1 MICSLFSGTLL
12 SVFGEIRL
20 RSGWR
25 ACKKTAA
32 YLSAFFGPM
41 PFTPRN
47 SSSVAGRVSA
57 TLRRTVSERI
67 CDVDRFSFFAKER
80 RSRSSFSYMFF
91 SSLLFFPLISS
102 APLNSPSAARKRSP
116 YFFNLKAPMPWTSA
130 ISSSVRGRRDTISS
144 RVASENTTKGGTCS
158 SRAMASRSPRSFSK
172 IPLFV
177 SERMAFFSTA
187 TDAMTSSAPK
197 AKPSTGAFLS
207 RTISAFSVRCSRG
220 DSPPS
225 RLR

>member
-1 MICSLFSGTLL
+1 MAAVCPARTVSFRIIVIFPFRPRTGFAVLGMTCSLFSGILL

-25 ACKKTAA
+25 ACKKTSA

-57 TLRRTVSERI
+57 IRRRTVSERI
-67 CDVDRFSFFAKER
+67 CDVDRFSFLPKSGGAVRVSHICFFLL
-80 RSRSSFSYMFF
+80 SRLFPSF
-91 SSLLFFPLISS
+91 SS

-130 ISSSVRGRRDTISS
+130 ISSSVRGRRETISS

-158 SRAMASRSPRSFSK
+158 FRAMASRSPRSFQRYRS
-172 IPLFV
+172 P
-177 SERMAFFSTA
+177 
-187 TDAMTSSAPK
+187 
-197 AKPSTGAFLS
+197 FLK
-207 RTISAFSVRCSRG
+207 G
-220 DSPPS
+220 
-225 RLR
+225 